1 MCCVSRKQTTLRERR
16 GEERRGDER
25 GRERKDEK
33 ESSACFIQARIEAG
47 EKKRAA
53 SCAGDEIHADKK

>member
-1 MCCVSRKQTTLRERR
+1 MCCVSRKHPTVQT
-16 GEERRGDER
+16 GEERRGEER

-33 ESSACFIQARIEAG
+33 ESSTCFIQARTVAR

-53 SCAGDEIHADKK
+53 SCTGEEKHVDKE